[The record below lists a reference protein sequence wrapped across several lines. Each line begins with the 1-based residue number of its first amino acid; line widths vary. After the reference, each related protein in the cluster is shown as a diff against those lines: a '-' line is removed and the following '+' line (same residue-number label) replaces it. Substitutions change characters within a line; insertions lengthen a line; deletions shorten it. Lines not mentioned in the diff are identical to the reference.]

1 MCKINMRKIRVKI
14 FESDHLWVLDI
25 SLYLTFS
32 LYFFACV
39 LFSFCPEHILLLN
52 LLKVCVSE

>member
-1 MCKINMRKIRVKI
+1 MKNKELKNILNPIT
-14 FESDHLWVLDI
+14 LWVLDI

-39 LFSFCPEHILLLN
+39 LFSFCLN
-52 LLKVCVSE
+52 TYYF